1 MRNMNSALQKALE
14 ELRELPEDQQTT
26 LVQRFEDMVARPK
39 IDARLA
45 ASEARG
51 GETPSDTF
59 FAELIPKVHNIDP

>member
-1 MRNMNSALQKALE
+1 MHDMNSALQNALE

-26 LVQRFEDMVARPK
+26 LVQRFEDMVARAK

-59 FAELIPKVHNIDP
+59 FAELRARYGG